1 MYEIKYK
8 ESPNNLI
15 VVKIKLKTEIIIY
28 VNIKRKSAWQNVLL
42 KIQSLGRLRYHNN
55 MIIIYI

>member
-15 VVKIKLKTEIIIY
+15 VVKIELKTEITIY
-28 VNIKRKSAWQNVLL
+28 VNIKKSAWQNVPL